1 MFPLERDEV
10 ERMQDIAGNARGSGV
25 EMAKLLRQIGRDRA
39 TPEVLMQQ
47 LKLLKHRETA
57 AATRA
62 ELMLVRIFSTVVA
75 ELDQFEK
82 DWAAEQEA
90 AKPQPEA
97 PPLPIEETTY
107 RAVDEGGF

>member
-1 MFPLERDEV
+1 
-10 ERMQDIAGNARGSGV
+10 
-25 EMAKLLRQIGRDRA
+25 MAKLLREIGRDRA

-62 ELMLVRIFSTVVA
+62 ELALVRIFSAVVV

-82 DWAAEQEA
+82 DWQAEQEA
-90 AKPQPEA
+90 AKPKPD
-97 PPLPIEETTY
+97 PVPVPLEETTLEG
-107 RAVDEGGF
+107 VDGPMDTI